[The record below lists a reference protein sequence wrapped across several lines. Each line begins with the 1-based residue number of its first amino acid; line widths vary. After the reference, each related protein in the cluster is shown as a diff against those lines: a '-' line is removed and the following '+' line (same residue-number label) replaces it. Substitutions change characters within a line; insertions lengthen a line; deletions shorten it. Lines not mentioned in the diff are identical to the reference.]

1 MIKHFKSMKV
11 IVSLTAAALF
21 FAGCGGEYSGLS
33 ADNRISGGAVSASV
47 VSGQVVSASAVSG
60 QAVSDTGGYSRYT
73 YCSDWN
79 LYYIKDCYSEDA
91 RLVERDLEK
100 GSERKIR
107 VKRIHEVCYADN
119 DWVYYTKEAERE
131 RDGEVRFVVDEV
143 WRSPINKNSF
153 QMDQTAE
160 ELVLRTENEGGLVLS
175 IGHVGIYHRGVQC
188 DGRYIVFVGGEYT
201 EEDVLET
208 PPRVY
213 DMQKRSY
220 VWEEIFRTDSFSDS
234 MEEMILWGGSV
245 FLHDDEKGELVR
257 VNLETGEMTTVASE
271 ENYDHL
277 YSSSISAV
285 SETNIFWRNT
295 KEEKRE
301 IWQYDLRENKSSCFV
316 TEEELRKLLEQRG
329 LLKCSI
335 GRKEH
340 TYGYEACFVRE
351 NRLYMQVV
359 IDGEGKNGEVC
370 QNRVVLSKE
379 FRTPDAVLEC
389 EDKLNECLSN
399 PKERLKLFS
408 KKWDGIY
415 GRQPCRKKAYF
426 KARGFCASM
435 TEDECLMYLENSE
448 KKKNMPAV
456 YDFRTGSLRYLQKGE
471 DWLSRYTYDRN
482 NRMLSGDPGEFFE
495 DYEVCDRMPNNYDT
509 IEAKEKD

>member
-11 IVSLTAAALF
+11 IVSLTAAALL
-21 FAGCGGEYSGLS
+21 FAGCGGEYNGLS

-47 VSGQVVSASAVSG
+47 VSGQ
-60 QAVSDTGGYSRYT
+60 AVSDTRGYSRYT

-131 RDGEVRFVVDEV
+131 RDGEVCFVVDEV

-153 QMDQTAE
+153 QMDQAAE
-160 ELVLRTENEGGLVLS
+160 ELVLRTENEQGLVLLRS
-175 IGHVGIYHRGVQC
+175 HVGIAHRGVQC

-201 EEDVLET
+201 EEEELKT

-213 DMQKRSY
+213 DMQKRNY
-220 VWEEIFRTDSFSDS
+220 VWEEIFHTDSFSEDVW
-234 MEEMILWGGSV
+234 EMILWDGNV
-245 FLHDDEKGELVR
+245 FLHGYDGDKWKLVR
-257 VNLETGEMTTVASE
+257 VNLETGEMTTVSE
-271 ENYDHL
+271 ENFDNYTN
-277 YSSSISAV
+277 ISAV
-285 SETNIFWRNT
+285 SETNIFWRKPT
-295 KEEKRE
+295 EERE

-316 TEEELRKLLEQRG
+316 TEEELKKLLEQRG

-335 GRKEH
+335 GGKEH
-340 TYGYEACFVRE
+340 TYGYEACFVRAD
-351 NRLYMQVV
+351 RLYIQVV

-379 FRTPDAVLEC
+379 FRTPDAVLEF
-389 EDKLNECLSN
+389 EDKLNECLAN
-399 PKERLKLFS
+399 TKDRLKIFS

-415 GRQPCRKKAYF
+415 GRQPCTKKAYF
-426 KARGFCASM
+426 KARGFCVSM
-435 TEDECLMYLENSE
+435 TENECLMYLENPE
-448 KKKNMPAV
+448 KKKNMPAF

-471 DWLSRYTYDRN
+471 GWLSRYMYDRN
-482 NRMLSGDPGEFFE
+482 NRMLSGDPGEFYE
-495 DYEVCDRMPNNYDT
+495 DYEVRDMMPNNYDS
-509 IEAKEKD
+509 IEEKDQD

>member
-1 MIKHFKSMKV
+1 MKKHFKFMRV
-11 IVSLTAAALF
+11 IFSLTAAALF
-21 FAGCGGEYSGLS
+21 FAGCGGEYSTRSG
-33 ADNRISGGAVSASV
+33 DNSISGGAVSASV
-47 VSGQVVSASAVSG
+47 ISG
-60 QAVSDTGGYSRYT
+60 QAVSDTGGHSRYT
-73 YCSDWN
+73 FCSDRN

-100 GSERKIR
+100 GSERNIR

-143 WRSPINKNSF
+143 WRAPIDKNSF
-153 QMDQTAE
+153 QMDQDAE
-160 ELVLRTENEGGLVLS
+160 ELVLRTENELGLVPS
-175 IGHVGIYHRGVQC
+175 ETHVGIYHRGVLC
-188 DGRYIVFVGGEYT
+188 DGRYIVFVGGEYM
-201 EEDVLET
+201 EEDVLVT

-220 VWEEIFRTDSFSDS
+220 VWEKIFRTDNFSDA

-245 FLHDDEKGELVR
+245 FLHDEKGELVR

-271 ENYDHL
+271 ENYD
-277 YSSSISAV
+277 YEYFADISAV
-285 SETNIFWRNT
+285 SETNIFWRNA

-329 LLKCSI
+329 LLKCFI
-335 GRKEH
+335 GGNEH
-340 TYGYEACFVRE
+340 TYGYEACFVRA

-359 IDGEGKNGEVC
+359 MDGEGKNGEVC

-379 FRTPDAVLEC
+379 FRTPDAVLEF
-389 EDKLNECLSN
+389 EDKLNECLTN
-399 PKERLKLFS
+399 PKERQKLFS

-426 KARGFCASM
+426 RTRGFCASM
-435 TEDECLMYLENSE
+435 TEDECLMYLENPE

-456 YDFRTGSLRYLQKGE
+456 YDFRTGSLRFLQKDE
-471 DWLSRYTYDRN
+471 DWLSCYTYDRN
-482 NRMLSGDPGEFFE
+482 NRMLSGDPGEFYE
-495 DYEVCDRMPNNYDT
+495 DYEVCDMMPNNYDS
-509 IEAKEKD
+509 IEEKD